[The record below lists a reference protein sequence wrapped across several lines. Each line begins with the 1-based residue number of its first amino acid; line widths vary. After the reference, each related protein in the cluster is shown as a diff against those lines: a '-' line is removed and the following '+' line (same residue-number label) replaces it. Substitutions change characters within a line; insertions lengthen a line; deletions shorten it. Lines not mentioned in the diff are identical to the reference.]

1 MTSGNQMTAW
11 ASTTGV
17 TAIAYGIES

>member
-1 MTSGNQMTAW
+1 MSSGNQMTAW